1 MGKVP
6 DLAVLRRKAQ
16 ALCALHHGP
25 EPLLLLNVWDTASAR
40 LVESLGFPAIATTS
54 SGVANSL
61 GYADGERLSRGEMLA
76 VVARIAH
83 AVTVPVSADLEA
95 GYGEGEDAVK
105 HTVRA
110 AVEAGAAGFNLE
122 DARRGVLLPFEAAV
136 QRVRAARAAAS
147 ETGVPLVIN
156 ARSDAFHPGYVSG
169 DRFAEAVRRANA
181 YREAGADCL
190 FLPFVSEAE
199 VISRLARAVNGPL
212 NILAG
217 AQTPPLPELKRLG
230 VARVSV
236 GGALARAAL
245 SIIRR
250 ASDELRA
257 TGRFDFADGIITH
270 AEMNRLLSHEAG

>member
-1 MGKVP
+1 M
-6 DLAVLRRKAQ
+6 
-16 ALCALHHGP
+16 
-25 EPLLLLNVWDTASAR
+25 
-40 LVESLGFPAIATTS
+40 
-54 SGVANSL
+54 
-61 GYADGERLSRGEMLA
+61 
-76 VVARIAH
+76 
-83 AVTVPVSADLEA
+83 
-95 GYGEGEDAVK
+95 
-105 HTVRA
+105 RA

-122 DARRGVLLPFEAAV
+122 DARRGVLLPFEVAV